1 MLDEFFHI
9 IGLKEKCQNT
19 NLIEAIAR
27 ITKYNLR
34 DINIQHH
41 LAYPLGNQ
49 RQQMQKHMHIYW
61 VEDVPLTTCT
71 FYEDMIYEQMQTGPG
86 T

>member
-1 MLDEFFHI
+1 
-9 IGLKEKCQNT
+9 
-19 NLIEAIAR
+19 
-27 ITKYNLR
+27 
-34 DINIQHH
+34 
-41 LAYPLGNQ
+41 
-49 RQQMQKHMHIYW
+49 MQKHMHIYW